1 MMLDAQGLAGLKT
14 LLEQQERA
22 LRAAIA
28 AEKAAAGAQ
37 RSEMAGSAH
46 DRGDEAVADVI
57 ADTDSSLASRHF
69 EEWRAVGRALDRI
82 ASGEYGTCIDCSEPI
97 AAARLHAAPSAE
109 RCVVCQERHDRA
121 YAHGAR
127 PAL

>member
-1 MMLDAQGLAGLKT
+1 MTQDAKRLAGLKT
-14 LLEQQERA
+14 LLEQQERE
-22 LRAAIA
+22 LRAAIT

-37 RSEMAGSAH
+37 RSEMASSAH
-46 DRGDEAVADVI
+46 DRGDEAVADVL

-82 ASGEYGTCIDCSEPI
+82 ARGEYGTCVDCSEPI
-97 AAARLHAAPSAE
+97 AAARLQAAPSAE
-109 RCVVCQERHDRA
+109 RCVACQERHDHA